1 LKEFDEVCTLV
12 IRQLIMDRR
21 NFIKQSSLAAAAVSL
36 SGTEVFS
43 APKKNKLPQW
53 KGFNLLDFFSPNPEN
68 ARIKTTEDHFRWM
81 QDWGF
86 DFVRIPMAYPYY
98 LKFDRS
104 RNITP
109 EEVYSIDEEAVGR
122 IDDVVSMAHKYDMHV
137 SLNLHRA
144 PGYCVNAGFY
154 EPYNLWTDQAA
165 LDAFCFHWNMWAKR
179 YRSVSK
185 KMISIDLVNEPSMRE
200 DMNDQH
206 SKRSTVPGET
216 YRKVAKA
223 AAEAIRK
230 ENPDRIIVADGNDV
244 GNTVIPDIIDLDI
257 AQSCR
262 GYTPGIISHYKAPWA
277 NKDPDSLPEPKWP
290 GQVGDRYL
298 SRTILEDYYKP
309 WIALRKQGVGVHC
322 GECGCWNKTPH
333 DVFLAW
339 FGDLLGILNQN
350 KIGFALWEFS
360 GDFGVLNSRRA
371 DVAYEDWHGQKLDRK
386 LLELLR
392 KEL

>member
-1 LKEFDEVCTLV
+1 
-12 IRQLIMDRR
+12 MNRR
-21 NFIKQSSLAAAAVSL
+21 NFIQQSSLAAAAVSL
-36 SGTEVFS
+36 VGTDAFS

-109 EEVYSIDEEAVGR
+109 EEIYSIDEEAVSR
-122 IDDVVSMAHKYDMHV
+122 IDNVVRMANKYGMHV

-144 PGYCVNAGFY
+144 PGYCVNAGFH

-179 YRSVSK
+179 YRSESK
-185 KMISIDLVNEPSMRE
+185 KKISFDLVNEPSMRE

-244 GNTVIPDIIDLDI
+244 GNKVIPELIDLDI

-277 NKDPDSLPEPKWP
+277 NKDPDNLPEPKWP

-298 SRTILEDYYKP
+298 SRQILDDYFKP
-309 WIALRKQGVGVHC
+309 WIELSRQGVGVHC

-339 FGDLLGILNQN
+339 FGDLLDILNQN

-360 GDFGVLNSRRA
+360 GSFGILNSGRT
-371 DVAYEDWHGQKLDRK
+371 DVTYEDWHGQKLDRK

-392 KEL
+392 KGM